1 MEPDY
6 ELKSIRDNSMQN
18 KTFHGF
24 GMLNHLQKTQSKFY
38 AVNQEREKAIE
49 LSKWMTE
56 KLLAIKN
63 KKSVTLEDI
72 LDYNQTVINYGL
84 G

>member
-1 MEPDY
+1 
-6 ELKSIRDNSMQN
+6 
-18 KTFHGF
+18 
-24 GMLNHLQKTQSKFY
+24 MLNHLQKTQSKFY

-56 KLLAIKN
+56 KLLAIKS